1 MKTGKTSRRDLLKV
15 GAAGTAAAGLGLV
28 AGPGVGE
35 AATWGVKVVNIHGT
49 VFNPDPTLG
58 EVKISITVEGPR
70 DDLSGDAW
78 DFVPAAAD
86 PASGACYYTQ
96 EGSANSETVE
106 LSGIVL
112 FSGTPGFLNAPVTT
126 VANFKTGEITWT
138 FAGFVFTGTGTVVQ
152 R

>member
-1 MKTGKTSRRDLLKV
+1 MRKSTRRNLLKV
-15 GAAGTAAAGLGLV
+15 GAASTVAAGLALSGRSN
-28 AGPGVGE
+28 AE
-35 AATWGVKVVNIHGT
+35 AAEAVKVVNIHGT
-49 VFNPDPTLG
+49 VVGPAG

-78 DFVPAAAD
+78 DFAPGAD

-96 EGSANSETVE
+96 EGSADSESVE

-112 FSGTPGFLNAPVTT
+112 FSNTPAFLNAPVTT